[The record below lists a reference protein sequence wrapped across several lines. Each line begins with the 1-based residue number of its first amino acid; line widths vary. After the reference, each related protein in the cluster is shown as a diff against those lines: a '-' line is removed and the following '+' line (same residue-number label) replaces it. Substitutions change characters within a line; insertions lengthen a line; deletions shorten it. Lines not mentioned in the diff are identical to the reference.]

1 MLEHSDCTNFVK
13 YRRCVVN
20 NKKGCYSLNF
30 LNDNEQLITFEKNL
44 YYMNTGLSLTSKI
57 MRLNEVS
64 DRIAFT
70 KEAIQQYT
78 DLNVSKYVDTLFNV
92 RLLHKKQ

>member
-30 LNDNEQLITFEKNL
+30 LNDNEQLITFEKFVL
-44 YYMNTGLSLTSKI
+44 YEY
-57 MRLNEVS
+57 
-64 DRIAFT
+64 RIIT
-70 KEAIQQYT
+70 YIKDHEI
-78 DLNVSKYVDTLFNV
+78 K
-92 RLLHKKQ
+92 